1 MQPTD
6 LTVAGCGV
14 CMMLP
19 GTILPPGMGVLFF
32 WGYTSINVRFGRN
45 FSRPTVYCFFK
56 VGNAPVS
63 SYCHSEP
70 AFCRAAFICVT
81 AFVQL
86 PSVTLVVSMVV
97 LPPSL

>member
-6 LTVAGCGV
+6 LAVAGCGV

-32 WGYTSINVRFGRN
+32 LGYTSVIFRFKRN
-45 FSRPTVYCFFK
+45 FFRPTVYCFFK

-70 AFCRAAFICVT
+70 FRAAFMASTAVCHVT
-81 AFVQL
+81 V
-86 PSVTLVVSMVV
+86 PSTFVVSPV
-97 LPPSL
+97 PA